1 MLSLRF
7 KWFWISGGVG
17 LVAGVVL
24 GVLAPASEL
33 PPLGFSDFTEHAI
46 AYTVLM
52 VWFAALYARARWL
65 PAAAALFLLGIALE
79 GLQAA
84 MALGRT
90 ADPTDVAANSL
101 GIALG
106 LALARAGLG
115 GWMQWV
121 EARIPRPDA

>member
-1 MLSLRF
+1 MLPLRF
-7 KWFWISGGVG
+7 KWFWLLGGAA
-17 LVAGVVL
+17 LIAAVVL

-33 PPLGFSDFTEHAI
+33 PPLGFSDFTEHAA
-46 AYTVLM
+46 AYTVLT
-52 VWFAALYARARWL
+52 VWFAALYARSRWL
-65 PAAAALFLLGIALE
+65 LAALALFLLGVALE
-79 GLQAA
+79 GLQDA

-90 ADPTDVAANSL
+90 ADSSDVAANSL

-121 EARIPRPDA
+121 ETRLSRS

>member
-1 MLSLRF
+1 LLPLRF
-7 KWFWISGGVG
+7 KWLWLLGGAALIAA
-17 LVAGVVL
+17 LVF

-33 PPLGFSDFTEHAI
+33 PALGFSDFTEHAA

-52 VWFAALYARARWL
+52 VWFAALYARSRWL
-65 PAAAALFLLGIALE
+65 LAAVALFLLGVALE
-79 GLQAA
+79 GLQSA
-84 MALGRT
+84 MELGRT
-90 ADPTDVAANSL
+90 ADSSDVAANSL

-121 EARIPRPDA
+121 EARLLGA